1 MQERVNEKTVAVAV
15 QATKMSGRMIARIGE
30 MYLRHVR
37 EKPEVKEQAEDILG
51 QLGIPASVLI
61 NMLYKQ
67 IIMTRGI
74 PFSLSLHK
82 EPLARDE
89 MSEDTYN
96 AMMAKGLAQAKS
108 NDSRPLADVIAD
120 TKRDIREWTK

>member
-1 MQERVNEKTVAVAV
+1 MKDLYFYTIYIRIQSERKVILMAAKTANVL
-15 QATKMSGRMIARIGE
+15 ARVE
-30 MYLRHVR
+30 
-37 EKPEVKEQAEDILG
+37 PEVKEQAEDILG

-82 EPLARDE
+82 EPVARDE

-108 NDSRPLADVIAD
+108 NDSRPLADVIDD